1 MAEKVTIGNC
11 ELWHGDCRE
20 VLPLLPKVDAV
31 VSDPPY
37 GIGYAC
43 NSAARAGTR
52 PDGTKVWGKAAAP
65 IHGDDAPFDPSNLL
79 PLAKRII
86 LFGASAYASRLPDNY
101 GWIIWDKQIVG
112 KWSGGDCETAWTNF
126 LGSNRV
132 HRQRWQGIQR
142 GGEECPFVGG
152 GLEHPTQ
159 KPVALMRRCLELAG
173 FPALTLDPYMGSG
186 STGVA
191 AVNLGLRFIGVE
203 IHRPYFDAACRRIE
217 NAQRQGRLF
226 EDAKVGAGETAVQG
240 DMLLPAN
247 MELTGAEKAQLLER
261 PS

>member
-1 MAEKVTIGNC
+1 MKMAEKVVIGNA

-20 VLPLLPKVDAV
+20 VLPLLPRFDAV

-37 GIGYAC
+37 GIGYARDSTA
-43 NSAARAGTR
+43 SAGYK
-52 PDGTKVWGKAAAP
+52 PDGTRTWGKAAAP
-65 IHGDDAPFDPSNLL
+65 IHGDDAPFDPVALL
-79 PLAKRII
+79 PLAKRVI

-142 GGEECPFVGG
+142 GGEECPFLGG

-173 FPALTLDPYMGSG
+173 FPALTFDPYMGSG

-191 AVNLGLRFIGVE
+191 AMNLGLRFVGVE
-203 IHRPYFDAACRRIE
+203 IHRPYFDIACERISR
-217 NAQRQGRLF
+217 AQAQG
-226 EDAKVGAGETAVQG
+226 T
-240 DMLLPAN
+240 LLPPEEARQPVQ
-247 MELTGAEKAQLLER
+247 EGLL
-261 PS
+261 